1 MTNCSAV
8 TVLLVSTRPIG
19 IIEQLPQQVKHI
31 FLNSLKPQQAV
42 ESFIDQSNDIYEDE
56 ILELILANPKGC
68 INKILPNV
76 QDLEEPVSEEIKSRI
91 LFALRDYNNRLEVL
105 AAHDMFQQISGNPM
119 SIRILANFHRSD
131 FYQASSLAQI
141 YKRMMD

>member
-1 MTNCSAV
+1 M
-8 TVLLVSTRPIG
+8 
-19 IIEQLPQQVKHI
+19 KHI

-68 INKILPNV
+68 INKLLPGV
-76 QDLEEPVSEEIKSRI
+76 QDLKEPVSEEIKSRI

-105 AAHDMFQQISGNPM
+105 AAHDMF
-119 SIRILANFHRSD
+119 
-131 FYQASSLAQI
+131 
-141 YKRMMD
+141 